1 MQVYKGLDI
10 STNKVT
16 AEELRQ
22 CPHHMIDFLSPLTRN
37 YTVTDYRDATLPI
50 IDRLL
55 KQEKL
60 PIIVGGTS
68 YYIESLLWNFIV
80 TKQDIEKA
88 IKESQSPAKRQKVS
102 QADPPVDLSGKTG
115 LSPLHSDNS
124 EDRVEGS
131 SRLHSNQDTDGSS
144 GSGEDIEE
152 RDTKTGTN
160 AIKRRLH
167 EYGDGMLSDQEK
179 YHGIESDVLYA
190 RLKEVDPEMALTLHP
205 NNRRKVIRAL
215 EMYDTH
221 NVTLSSVYRAQ
232 RSQLSN
238 QAPSGPLR
246 FHHTC
251 VFWLQSDLPELG
263 KRTDRRV
270 DTMIERGLVDE
281 LQDFHQQYNAD
292 RLKEE
297 SVPDYTHG
305 IFQSIGFK
313 EFHNFLILSKEE
325 QTTDK
330 GKQLFKEG
338 VENLKKRTRAYAK
351 YQVKHIRNRY
361 IRRRGANT
369 LPVYGLDVSDVSQWE
384 DRVKT
389 PAVDVLTDILQGRE
403 PRHAPIPS
411 EETDNYLVH
420 EVCDI
425 CNDGRMF
432 YTSDEWNRH
441 LKSKRHERRKYRL
454 KKEQANLLK
463 RTEAKEK
470 AASGDASQAG
480 VKGDNSHLEDSV
492 IGDFETMED
501 NDITS
506 GNVSFRD
513 SPTNDCELRND
524 IDTSAN
530 VTMSHD
536 VNEDNDLKGSNSTMS
551 GSNVNESPDT
561 NHERG
566 DNSPKSKDVG

>member
-1 MQVYKGLDI
+1 MAASMRLPVVVILGSTGTGKSKLALELGKIFNGEIISADSMQVYKGLDI

-80 TKQDIEKA
+80 TKQNGACHLLLKVRQVWLCL
-88 IKESQSPAKRQKVS
+88 ES
-102 QADPPVDLSGKTG
+102 LS
-115 LSPLHSDNS
+115 
-124 EDRVEGS
+124 
-131 SRLHSNQDTDGSS
+131 
-144 GSGEDIEE
+144 
-152 RDTKTGTN
+152 
-160 AIKRRLH
+160 
-167 EYGDGMLSDQEK
+167 
-179 YHGIESDVLYA
+179 LYF
-190 RLKEVDPEMALTLHP
+190 
-205 NNRRKVIRAL
+205 RAL

-389 PAVDVLTDILQGRE
+389 PAVEVLTDILQGRE

-470 AASGDASQAG
+470 ATSDDATQAG

-506 GNVSFRD
+506 GNVSFHG
-513 SPTNDCELRND
+513 SPTNDCELGND
-524 IDTSAN
+524 IDTSDN

-536 VNEDNDLKGSNSTMS
+536 VKEDNDVKGSNSTMS
-551 GSNVNESPDT
+551 GSNVNDSPDT

-566 DNSPKSKDVG
+566 DNSPKNKDVS